1 MKPDVSGKDQTVV
14 FAAVDD
20 NMTSLPAAKTALPA
34 SLNTAEATGLL
45 EATKGEASLSTRLD
59 AISGSLLGRPYVEN
73 SLVGGPEETEVL
85 TISLEGFDCV
95 TYIETVLGLAF
106 SKSVAGM
113 VASIREMRYEGGE
126 VDWRRR
132 NHYMI
137 DWARNNEMR
146 GMLENLT
153 NGALT
158 VKKTRSLAAINGL
171 PPRQATFRCFPKQRL
186 RQVSATCETGDLI
199 LFASTKNW
207 LDVFHVGLLVKR
219 EDSFLMRH
227 ATRKA
232 GCVIEQD
239 LEEFI
244 RDNRM
249 SGLVL
254 LRPAQPEAAP

>member
-1 MKPDVSGKDQTVV
+1 MIHRFS
-14 FAAVDD
+14 AVDYK
-20 NMTSLPAAKTALPA
+20 MTTFRAGKTPDPVTLDINEAAL
-34 SLNTAEATGLL
+34 LL

-59 AISGSLLGRPYVEN
+59 AISRRLLGRPYVEN

-85 TISLEGFDCV
+85 TISLDAFDCV

-113 VASIREMRYEGGE
+113 VAAIREMRYEGGE

-132 NHYMI
+132 NHFMI

-146 GMLENLT
+146 GMLKNLT
-153 NGALT
+153 KGALS
-158 VKKTRSLAAINGL
+158 VNKTRSLSAINGL

-186 RQVSATCETGDLI
+186 RQVSPTCETGDLI

-227 ATRKA
+227 ATRKT

-249 SGLVL
+249 SGVVL